1 LISAPGTSGAGH
13 AIRSPSAS
21 LPGPRACCQRHGPS
35 RWRGLVNDRDPVM
48 AGHLAG
54 GEPGPVAKPRLQRDP
69 DGHRLPALRAALA
82 AAARPCRLC

>member
-1 LISAPGTSGAGH
+1 M
-13 AIRSPSAS
+13 
-21 LPGPRACCQRHGPS
+21 ACR
-35 RWRGLVNDRDPVM
+35 
-48 AGHLAG
+48 LAG